1 MQPLWIY
8 QRNGGRRKSPNKVIH
23 KLEKYMSNKKS
34 RHLIENRLDL
44 LLRLSKD
51 AQKIDIAS
59 AYVSKNPLW
68 ENIKHRAEDDTVD
81 IRLLAGLDHAI
92 SDPDIIGFQHP
103 RLKVKVAYP
112 PEKGAIFHSK
122 LYIFH
127 MKRGKAE
134 AFVGSAN
141 FTSRGLTGNEEILFR
156 ITDPSSI
163 KELNDYFKEIW
174 SNDKKS
180 HKLLEE
186 QLEEYRNIYKK
197 NHKVSAS
204 LCSEPKFASEKEIVQ
219 NFIENSDGSPFS
231 SYCSLLLRVTNARY
245 NWFHGSRPEDSIFKV
260 IGAIQECHDLIA
272 FRKFPYSVDDTHK
285 ISGTRGFY
293 AYLGRQARSRINT
306 FLSGTSPQGKEI
318 YSVLN
323 DFALQEIPNT
333 LKGKRDLVF
342 NTLSALIEI
351 KGIGISIASRLM
363 TLAQPG
369 LVFSFN
375 SASKEQLYSFAGCTR
390 HGNNKYQERDNYMEV
405 LEWIWE
411 QPWFNDKPI
420 KLKGLAKLIWNNRVA
435 LIDILAYD
443 HHSDKPM
450 KLETE
455 VKQFLTGTEREQ

>member
-1 MQPLWIY
+1 
-8 QRNGGRRKSPNKVIH
+8 
-23 KLEKYMSNKKS
+23 MSNKKS
-34 RHLIENRLDL
+34 RHLIENRLEL
-44 LLRLSKD
+44 LLRLLKD

-68 ENIKHRAEDDTVD
+68 EHLKYRAENETLD
-81 IRLLAGLDHAI
+81 IRLLSGLDHAI

-103 RLKVKVAYP
+103 RLKVRVAYP
-112 PEKGAIFHSK
+112 PEKGAIFHPK

-127 MKRGKAE
+127 MKREKVE

-141 FTSRGLTGNEEILFR
+141 FTSRGLTINEEILFH
-156 ITDPSSI
+156 ITDQSSI
-163 KELNDYFKEIW
+163 KELTDYFEKIW
-174 SNDKKS
+174 LDDKKS
-180 HKLLEE
+180 HELLEE

-197 NHKVSAS
+197 NHKVSSS
-204 LCSEPKFASEKEIVQ
+204 LCSEPKFASEREIVQ
-219 NFIENSDGSPFS
+219 NFVENSDESPFS
-231 SYCSLLLRVTNARY
+231 KYCSLLLRVTIARY
-245 NWFHGSRPEDSIFKV
+245 NWFHGYRPENSFFKV
-260 IGAIQECHDLIA
+260 IEAIQECHDLIA
-272 FRKFPYSVDDTHK
+272 FGKFPYSADDTHK
-285 ISGTRGFY
+285 ISGTQGFY
-293 AYLGRQARSRINT
+293 AYLGKQPRSRINT
-306 FLSGTSPQGKEI
+306 FLSQNSPQGKRI

-323 DFALQEIPNT
+323 DFALQEIPST

-342 NTLSALIEI
+342 NTLSALIET

-375 SASKEQLYSFAGCTR
+375 LASKGQLYSFAGCTKR
-390 HGNNKYQERDNYMEV
+390 GNNKYQEQDNYMEI

-411 QPWFNDKPI
+411 QPWFNDNPT
-420 KLKGLAKLIWNNRVA
+420 KLKGLEKMIWNNRVA

-455 VKQFLTGTEREQ
+455 VKQFLTGAERKS